1 MSDRLRILYAEDD
14 RFDAD
19 QLTAHIAQH
28 APDLTVDVV
37 GSGEQC
43 LARLADETYAVL
55 LLDNHLPDMDGLDVL
70 KALAARDQSLPVVVV
85 TGVGDEQLVVQVLGM
100 GAIDYIP
107 KHGNYLEKVPAVLRN
122 AVVEQRLLPERHA
135 LGRRR
140 ERRVL
145 YVERHPY
152 DIDLTL
158 RHFTQ
163 AAAHLTVEVV
173 RSTTE
178 GLARLQEAPFDLVL
192 ADLRMPDLSAL
203 YLLKATRSR
212 EIVVPFIVITGQGDE
227 LAAVAALKL
236 GAYDY
241 IVKRDNY
248 LTQLPY
254 AIDHAIARYEL
265 EHLNQRLESELAE
278 RRRVEA
284 NLREQAVALADAARQ
299 REEFLAML
307 GHELRNPLAPIRTA
321 LELLRHFSSEDP
333 TAVHTH
339 QVLERQIT
347 HMVRLLD
354 DVLDVARITRGRIT
368 LEMQRLDLRTAV
380 IEAIDNARP
389 LLDAR
394 KHRLRTAFS
403 SDPLIVR
410 GDSTRLVQVA
420 QNLLN
425 NAAKYTDQGGTIDIS
440 ATREG
445 SYAVLRVQDSGTG
458 ISPSLLPRIFD
469 LFTQDD
475 QALDRAQGGLGL
487 GLTLVRR
494 IVELHDGSVEAHS
507 EGRGRGSTF
516 TIKLPV
522 LLADQA
528 ADAAP
533 DGGSRPFAAG
543 LLRCLVVEDNVDA
556 AEMLKV
562 ALEWE
567 GHAVRL
573 AFDGEDAIVA
583 ASAFQPDVI
592 VLDIGLPSTNGYETA
607 RAIRL
612 LPGLQNAIII
622 ATTGYGQDSDRHK
635 SRDAGINYHLVKP
648 VKIEALLGA
657 IAAARASLSKH

>member
-1 MSDRLRILYAEDD
+1 
-14 RFDAD
+14 
-19 QLTAHIAQH
+19 
-28 APDLTVDVV
+28 
-37 GSGEQC
+37 
-43 LARLADETYAVL
+43 
-55 LLDNHLPDMDGLDVL
+55 
-70 KALAARDQSLPVVVV
+70 
-85 TGVGDEQLVVQVLGM
+85 
-100 GAIDYIP
+100 
-107 KHGNYLEKVPAVLRN
+107 
-122 AVVEQRLLPERHA
+122 
-135 LGRRR
+135 
-140 ERRVL
+140 
-145 YVERHPY
+145 
-152 DIDLTL
+152 
-158 RHFTQ
+158 
-163 AAAHLTVEVV
+163 
-173 RSTTE
+173 
-178 GLARLQEAPFDLVL
+178 
-192 ADLRMPDLSAL
+192 
-203 YLLKATRSR
+203 
-212 EIVVPFIVITGQGDE
+212 
-227 LAAVAALKL
+227 
-236 GAYDY
+236 
-241 IVKRDNY
+241 
-248 LTQLPY
+248 
-254 AIDHAIARYEL
+254 
-265 EHLNQRLESELAE
+265 
-278 RRRVEA
+278 
-284 NLREQAVALADAARQ
+284 
-299 REEFLAML
+299 
-307 GHELRNPLAPIRTA
+307 
-321 LELLRHFSSEDP
+321 
-333 TAVHTH
+333 
-339 QVLERQIT
+339 
-347 HMVRLLD
+347 
-354 DVLDVARITRGRIT
+354 
-368 LEMQRLDLRTAV
+368 MQRLDLRSAV

-458 ISPSLLPRIFD
+458 ISPSLLPLIFD